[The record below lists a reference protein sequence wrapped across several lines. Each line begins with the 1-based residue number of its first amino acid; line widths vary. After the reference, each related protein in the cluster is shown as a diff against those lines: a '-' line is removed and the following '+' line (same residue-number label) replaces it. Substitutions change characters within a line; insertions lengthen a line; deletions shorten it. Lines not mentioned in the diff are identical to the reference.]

1 MLLPPINH
9 TQMSSRISEAVHVAN
24 ERAQPTPDLLV
35 PFTTSQLTRVAL
47 DEALILAKHL
57 NLEGRVVR
65 VQVVPNLL
73 RQDSPSRSGG
83 FPVRQIANFRP
94 ENAVHSE
101 VPLAHYMKSLLAAIH
116 KDSVV
121 IILAV
126 RRGIWPSKTVGLAKA
141 LRDAGYTVILVS
153 EKET

>member
-1 MLLPPINH
+1 MLLPPIDH
-9 TQMSSRISEAVHVAN
+9 TKVSSRIFDAVHVVT
-24 ERAQPTPDLLV
+24 ERAQPTRDLLV

-47 DEALILAKHL
+47 DEAIRLAKHL
-57 NLEGRVVR
+57 TLEGRVVR

-73 RQDSPSRSGG
+73 PLDSPSRSRASPGC
-83 FPVRQIANFRP
+83 QIANFRP
-94 ENAVHSE
+94 ENAVRFE

-116 KDSVV
+116 KDSAV

-126 RRGIWPSKTVGLAKA
+126 RRGVWPSKTVSLAKT
-141 LRDAGYTVILVS
+141 LRGAGYTVILVS